1 MGVTFFVKMFP
12 KKAPIDLLLK
22 HAEIL
27 EDLSKEII
35 PLVDDY
41 LNGKD
46 ISAKVKDISRME
58 SQADNFKFDL
68 RKMLSKNIKTPF
80 AVRDL
85 LAYLSK
91 QEKIIDYIEDIA
103 KKLSLNQIDGLDE
116 EIIKDFKILVEEVVR
131 AINSLLVMINEI
143 HKIMDSS
150 FAEKYIKKEK
160 KDRVKIEDI
169 EGKVDKI
176 SLKIGKWIYSK
187 KNELNPIDLV
197 FFRELV
203 LIFVKISDI
212 TENTAEQ
219 LQSILK

>member
-41 LNGKD
+41 LSGKD

-116 EIIKDFKILVEEVVR
+116 EIIKDFRILVEEVVR

-169 EGKVDKI
+169 EGRVDKI

>member
-1 MGVTFFVKMFP
+1 MGVAFFLKMFP

-22 HAEIL
+22 HTKIL

-35 PLVDDY
+35 PLIDDY
-41 LNGKD
+41 INRRE
-46 ISAKVKDISRME
+46 ITEKVKNISIKE
-58 SQADNFKFDL
+58 SQADDLKFEL
-68 RKMLSKNIKTPF
+68 RKLLSKNIKTPF

-85 LAYLSK
+85 LTYLSK

-103 KKLSLNQIDGLDE
+103 KKLSLNQIEGLDDV
-116 EIIKDFKILVEEVVR
+116 IIKDFKILVEEVVR

-143 HKIMDSS
+143 HRIMDSS
-150 FAEKYIKKEK
+150 FAEKYVKKEK

-169 EGKVDKI
+169 EGRVDKI

-187 KNELNPIDLV
+187 KNDLNPIDLV

-219 LQSILK
+219 LQAILK

>member
-1 MGVTFFVKMFP
+1 MGVAFFLKMFP

-22 HAEIL
+22 HTEIL

-35 PLVDDY
+35 PLIDDY
-41 LNGKD
+41 INEKD
-46 ISAKVKDISRME
+46 ISEKVKEISRKE
-58 SQADNFKFDL
+58 SQADDLKFEL
-68 RKMLSKNIKTPF
+68 RKILSKNIKTPF

-85 LAYLSK
+85 LTYLSK
-91 QEKIIDYIEDIA
+91 QEKLIDYIEDIA
-103 KKLSLNQIDGLDE
+103 KKLSLNHIDGLDD
-116 EIIKDFKILVEEVVR
+116 EIIKDFKILVNEVVR

-143 HKIMDSS
+143 HRIMDSS

-160 KDRVKIEDI
+160 KDLIKIEDI
-169 EGKVDKI
+169 EGRVDRI

>member
-1 MGVTFFVKMFP
+1 MGVAFFLKMFP

-22 HAEIL
+22 HTEIL
-27 EDLSKEII
+27 ENLSKKII

-41 LNGKD
+41 IDGKD
-46 ISAKVKDISRME
+46 ISHQVEEISDLE
-58 SQADNFKFDL
+58 SMADHYKFDL
-68 RKMLSKNIKTPF
+68 RKLLSKNIKTPF
-80 AVRDL
+80 AIRDL
-85 LAYLSK
+85 LTYLSK

-103 KKLSLNQIDGLDE
+103 KKLSLNQITGLDA
-116 EIIKDFKILVEEVVR
+116 EIIKDFKTLVNEVTT
-131 AINSLLVMINEI
+131 AIDSLLVMINEI
-143 HKIMDSS
+143 HKVMDSS

-160 KDRVKIEDI
+160 KDRIKIEDI
-169 EGKVDKI
+169 EGRVDKI

-187 KNELNPIDLV
+187 KNDLNPIDLV

>member
-1 MGVTFFVKMFP
+1 
-12 KKAPIDLLLK
+12 
-22 HAEIL
+22 
-27 EDLSKEII
+27 
-35 PLVDDY
+35 
-41 LNGKD
+41 
-46 ISAKVKDISRME
+46 
-58 SQADNFKFDL
+58 L
-68 RKMLSKNIKTPF
+68 RKLLSKNIKTPF

-85 LAYLSK
+85 LTYLSK

-103 KKLSLNQIDGLDE
+103 KKLSLNQIEGLDDV
-116 EIIKDFKILVEEVVR
+116 IIKDFKILVEEVVR

-143 HKIMDSS
+143 HRIMDSS
-150 FAEKYIKKEK
+150 FAEKYVKKEK

-169 EGKVDKI
+169 EGRVDKI

-187 KNELNPIDLV
+187 KNDLNPIDLV

-219 LQSILK
+219 LQAILK

>member
-41 LNGKD
+41 LSGKD
-46 ISAKVKDISRME
+46 ISVKVKDISRME

-169 EGKVDKI
+169 EGRVDKI